1 MRAESVERPR
11 GASNASVSSFPSN
24 PSVPSFPSN
33 PSFPS
38 FPSVPRDSS
47 ISRNTSILSA
57 LASFEG
63 A

>member
-11 GASNASVSSFPSN
+11 GASNARVSSFPSN
-24 PSVPSFPSN
+24 PSVPSSPSVPSN
-33 PSFPS
+33 P
-38 FPSVPRDSS
+38 
-47 ISRNTSILSA
+47 SILSA

>member
-38 FPSVPRDSS
+38 VPRDSS

>member
-1 MRAESVERPR
+1 MSVESVERPR
-11 GASNASVSSFPSN
+11 GASNARVSSFPSN
-24 PSVPSFPSN
+24 
-33 PSFPS
+33 PS

-47 ISRNTSILSA
+47 ISRNTSILSD

>member
-1 MRAESVERPR
+1 MSVESVERPR
-11 GASNASVSSFPSN
+11 GASNARVSSVPSN
-24 PSVPSFPSN
+24 PSI
-33 PSFPS
+33 PS